1 MNLTTVTVI
10 AVGLAMDA
18 FAVSIATGAT
28 YKEPGTNHARLPG
41 GLSGG
46 QARLPRGLS
55 GGQAFRI
62 ALAFGSFQAI
72 MPVTG
77 WLVGLTVR
85 NFIRDYDHWV
95 AFVLLVFIG
104 AKMIYESFKIKQV
117 QERSDRLSAA
127 VLLILAIATSIDAL
141 AVGITFSF
149 LLAGSLVVAVIIIG
163 AVTFVFSYAGFYI
176 GKSAG
181 HFFENKIE
189 IAGGIVLLCIGA
201 KILFEH
207 LFANGG

>member
-28 YKEPGTNHARLPG
+28 YKKPGTNHARLPR
-41 GLSGG
+41 GLPASRS
-46 QARLPRGLS
+46 AGLS

-104 AKMIYESFKIKQV
+104 AKMIYESFKIKQA
-117 QERSDRLSAA
+117 QEHSDRLSAA

-207 LFANGG
+207 LIANGG

>member
-1 MNLTTVTVI
+1 MNLITVTVI
-10 AVGLAMDA
+10 AIGLAMDA

-28 YKEPGTNHARLPG
+28 YKKPGTNH
-41 GLSGG
+41 
-46 QARLPRGLS
+46 
-55 GGQAFRI
+55 AFRI
-62 ALAFGSFQAI
+62 ALAFGSFQAV
-72 MPVTG
+72 MPVAG
-77 WLVGLTVR
+77 WLAGLTVR
-85 NFIRDYDHWV
+85 SFIKDYDHWV
-95 AFVLLVFIG
+95 AFILLGFIG
-104 AKMIYESFKIKQV
+104 AKMIYESFKIKQA

-127 VLLILAIATSIDAL
+127 VLLILAITTSIDAL

-149 LLAGSLVVAVIIIG
+149 LLAGSLAVAVIIIG

-201 KILFEH
+201 KILLEH
-207 LFANGG
+207 LIANGG